1 MDRLGTFA
9 LALSLAVS
17 VYGVA
22 ASIIGAR
29 RDRPLLVESART
41 SAYSLF
47 ALVFAANLVMEAAI
61 LANDFSLRYV
71 FENSSRETPVFFKV
85 LALWSADEGSLLLWN
100 LILSGYIAAV
110 AFRFRRRRPETLP
123 WVLAVM
129 YAVQV
134 FYLLLVLGP
143 TRPFAAF
150 AIAPPDGRG
159 PLPLLQNHPLM
170 AVHPP
175 FLYLGFI
182 GFSVPFAFAMAALIT
197 GRLSD
202 AWIRVTRR
210 WTLSAWIFLTTG
222 LLLGALWSYGVL
234 GWGGYWAWDPVE
246 NVALLPW
253 LVATALLHSV
263 MLQERRGM
271 LKVWN
276 LSLAVGGFALT
287 TFGTFLTRG
296 SILSSVHTFA
306 QSAVGPMYLGFL
318 VLVLLGGFGLIAM
331 RAWRLRTEGRFDA
344 VLSREA
350 AFMGNNLGLLVLTLV
365 VLLGTIFPLFVEAT
379 TNKQVTVG
387 GPYFVETAAPVFLLL
402 LFLMGVGPLLSWRRT
417 SSDRL
422 RARLAVPALAAGGLM
437 VLLTVLGMRNAVVLL
452 TLGVAAFVL
461 VANVQE
467 VVWSIR
473 AHARATGRGT
483 IASVLPAAGRDRRRF
498 GGYVAHV
505 GFAIAA
511 MAIVVSSSF
520 AHRMDVSLSRG
531 QSVSFA
537 GYSLSYLGERVDR
550 QPQRV
555 VLIATLS
562 VTRDGRSEGR
572 ATPSLNLYPAASEPI
587 GTPSIRYGVLKDLYT
602 SVVSFEGDGRTATFR
617 LFLNPGVMWLWIG
630 GGIMVLGGLLSVW
643 PARRGRTAPLPP
655 LPERELAGVR

>member
-22 ASIIGAR
+22 ASVIGAR

-47 ALVFAANLVMEAAI
+47 LLILAANLVMEAAI

-85 LALWSADEGSLLLWN
+85 LALWSNDEGSLLLWN
-100 LILSGYIAAV
+100 LILSGYIAAI
-110 AFRFRRRRPETLP
+110 AFRFRKRRPETLP

-129 YAVQV
+129 YVVQV
-134 FYLLLVLGP
+134 FYLMLVLGP

-150 AIAPPDGRG
+150 AVAPPDGRG

-170 AVHPP
+170 AIHPP

-306 QSAVGPMYLGFL
+306 QSAVGPMYLAFL
-318 VLVLLGGFGLIAM
+318 VVVLLVGFGLIAL

-387 GPYFVETAAPVFLLL
+387 GPYFVETSTPVFLLL

-417 SSDRL
+417 SAERL
-422 RARLAVPALAAGGLM
+422 RTRLAVPALAAGGLM
-437 VLLTVLGMRNAVVLL
+437 VLLAALGMRNVVVLL
-452 TLGVAAFVL
+452 TLGLAAFVL

-467 VVWSIR
+467 VLRSIR

-483 IASVLPAAGRDRRRF
+483 MASVLPAAGRDRRRF

-520 AHRMDVSLSRG
+520 AHRMDVTLSQG
-531 QSVSFA
+531 QAVSFS
-537 GYSLSYLGERVDR
+537 GYSLRYLGERVDR

-555 VLIATLS
+555 VLIADLS
-562 VTRDGRSEGR
+562 VARDGRSEGGVH
-572 ATPSLNLYPAASEPI
+572 PSLNLYPSASEPI
-587 GTPSIRYGVLKDLYT
+587 GTPSIKYGVLKDLYT
-602 SVVSFEGDGRTATFR
+602 SVVSFEGDGKTATFR

-630 GGIMVLGGLLSVW
+630 GGIMILGGLLSVW

-655 LPERELAGVR
+655 LPERELAEVS